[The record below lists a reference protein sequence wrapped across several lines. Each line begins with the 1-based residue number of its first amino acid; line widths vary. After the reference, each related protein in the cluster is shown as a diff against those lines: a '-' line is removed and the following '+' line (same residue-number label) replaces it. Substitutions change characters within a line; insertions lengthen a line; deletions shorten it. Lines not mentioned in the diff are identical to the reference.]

1 MFEGEILLLTSVTV
15 GEFDEELRV
24 TTPARHLQ
32 CVQPPHQQ
40 HLHNQEMSGVH
51 RAAAQH
57 HHHQQHATN
66 EKAQNSE
73 HDLMGMVQD

>member
-57 HHHQQHATN
+57 HHHQQHTTN